1 MQGFTAANISY
12 KQTNAFATIV
22 NDYVEGAAALAPFYE
37 HPANIAGIEAA
48 IKNRKQY
55 PTNRK
60 LLVDYLKQQYSGLTT
75 GTKLQENIDQLL
87 DENCFTITTAHQ
99 PNIFTGHLYFVYK
112 ILHVVKLA
120 ASLKQQLPQ
129 YNFVPVYYMGSEDA
143 DLEELGTVSI
153 DGKKYN
159 WHTNQTGAVG
169 RMKIDKAFMQ
179 IIDGIEAQL
188 VVEPFGT
195 EMLEM
200 LKRAYSLGKTIEQ
213 ATLEFV
219 HELFGSFGLIILL
232 PDHPMLKAAF
242 EDITAREL
250 QEQFSSKAV
259 QQTVEAFPEKYKV
272 QAAGREINLFY
283 LKDDQR
289 ERIEFENGEWV
300 VLNSSTRFNK
310 EQLLEELHHFP
321 ERFSANVIL
330 RPVFQELV
338 LPNIA
343 FIGGGGELAYWLELK
358 EVFKAAAVPYPV
370 LLLRKS
376 FMFVDAKT
384 AETIVKLGL
393 QPVDFF
399 RSADELLTELVQKSS
414 DLQLQLTE
422 EKKQLGDLYQAIG
435 KVAGAINGNLQN
447 HTMALL
453 TGANK
458 KLENLEKKML
468 RAEKKKFEAQQRQ
481 VAAVKHAVFPNGNL
495 QERVDNLLPF
505 YARYGAGFI
514 NTIYQY
520 SLGLE
525 QEFCIITEG

>member
-1 MQGFTAANISY
+1 MQGFTAENISY
-12 KQTNAFATIV
+12 KQTNAFSTIV
-22 NDYVEGAAALAPFYE
+22 NDYVEGAAALKPFYQ

-48 IKNRKQY
+48 ISKRKQF
-55 PTNRK
+55 PTNRQ
-60 LLVDYLKQQYSGLTT
+60 LLVDYLKQQYSALKT
-75 GTKLQENIDQLL
+75 GIKLQENIDQLL
-87 DENCFTITTAHQ
+87 NENCFTITTAHQ

-112 ILHVVKLA
+112 ILHAVKLA
-120 ASLKQQLPQ
+120 ASLKEQLPA

-153 DGKKYN
+153 DGKTYS
-159 WHTNQTGAVG
+159 WQTTQTGAVG
-169 RMKIDKAFMQ
+169 RMKIDMAFMQ
-179 IIDGIEAQL
+179 IIKGIEAQL
-188 VVEPFGT
+188 VVEPFGA
-195 EMLEM
+195 EILEM
-200 LKRAYSLGKTIEQ
+200 VKSAYSLGKTIEQ

-219 HELFGSFGLIILL
+219 HELFGSYGLIILL

-242 EDITAREL
+242 EDITTREL
-250 QEQFSSKAV
+250 QQQFSSKAV
-259 QQTVEAFPEKYKV
+259 QQTVEAFPEIYKV
-272 QAAGREINLFY
+272 QTAGRDINLFY

-289 ERIEFENGEWV
+289 ERIELDKEDWV
-300 VLNSSTRFNK
+300 VLNSSITFTK
-310 EQLLEELHHFP
+310 EQLLEELHNHP

-358 EVFKAAAVPYPV
+358 GVFEAAAVPYPV
-370 LLLRKS
+370 LLLRNS
-376 FMFVDAKT
+376 FMFVDAKS
-384 AETIVKLGL
+384 AETIAKLNL
-393 QPVDFF
+393 RAVDFF
-399 RSADELLTELVQKSS
+399 KSADDLLTRLVHDASG
-414 DLQLQLTE
+414 LQLQLKE
-422 EKKQLGDLYQAIG
+422 EKKQLADLYFSIG
-435 KVAGAINGNLQN
+435 KIAGAVHNNLQN
-447 HTMALL
+447 HSMALL
-453 TGANK
+453 TAANK
-458 KLENLEKKML
+458 KLESLEKKML

-481 VAAVKHAVFPNGNL
+481 VTAVKQAVFPNDNL